1 MPAGLA
7 KGARKVTR
15 GVAFRLHCVAR
26 GVMVGVGN
34 MNGVDLMAWFKEIKS
49 NRRFTVTDKDHP
61 YYNQIVAI
69 YDTSRSFTSVAPIG
83 EDGFADAPVPTF
95 HDQIRDLYQPS

>member
-1 MPAGLA
+1 MAGKVTGVVIFCL
-7 KGARKVTR
+7 RCVTR
-15 GVAFRLHCVAR
+15 GVI
-26 GVMVGVGN
+26 VGAGN
-34 MNGVDLMAWFKEIKS
+34 TKGVDLMAWFKEIKS